1 MKHWLPSIALF
12 IVGDVFDSVLLT
24 DAWGT
29 GGLLFA
35 ARHPTALSVTTKRQV
50 TIEYCP
56 GCRWNLR
63 AFWMAQELL
72 WTFSDAEALEAVTII
87 PCREEAGRFRVQ
99 CYEDSKADTAAPKLL
114 WDRGEQSGFPDIKVL
129 KQLVRD
135 EIDPQRFLGH
145 SDSEDRR
152 LIVDAPNFEEEEHMA
167 LGALESGDLN
177 VAVTIHSAVTPHIAI
192 TYCTQC
198 HWLLRAAYFAQ
209 ELLSTFADEM
219 GSLSLIPSLAPNAGG
234 RFLVHLN
241 TDIVLWDR
249 AAQGRFPETKELKQ
263 LVRDQLNPSKDLGHS
278 DVTRVKEEEEDTSL
292 DDDAAEESRAF
303 FGVA

>member
-1 MKHWLPSIALF
+1 MALL
-12 IVGDVFDSVLLT
+12 IVGGDVLSSILWT
-24 DAWGT
+24 EAWSTRGRP
-29 GGLLFA
+29 FA
-35 ARHPTALSVTTKRQV
+35 ARPPTALDATTKRHQV

-72 WTFSDAEALEAVTII
+72 WTFANSPALESVTVI
-87 PCREEAGRFRVQ
+87 PCREESGRFRVL
-99 CYEDSKADTAAPKLL
+99 CYEDNEMDTAIPKVL
-114 WDRGEQSGFPDIKVL
+114 WDRAEHSGFPDIKVL

-152 LIVDAPNFEEEEHMA
+152 QILSAPSVEEEEQRI
-167 LGALESGDLN
+167 ESLDAKPN
-177 VAVTIHSAVTPHIAI
+177 DSTTVVTIHGAIAPHIAI

-219 GSLSLIPSLAPNAGG
+219 GSLSLIPSRAPNAGG

-241 TDIVLWDR
+241 TDVLLWDR

-278 DVTRVKEEEEDTSL
+278 DVARVKADDEEEDDTSL
-292 DDDAAEESRAF
+292 DDDAADKARSF